1 MTFFI
6 LVSILNNLL
15 MEKKIM
21 NNKKILLSFLLVVL
35 IAISVGSV
43 SAEDAADAVDV
54 VAVDDS
60 ADVIAADI
68 IQPANNTVSDVQTA
82 VDAAKEGDTVDLSK
96 FTEYDFTNQTVTIK
110 TNGIIIDGKGTTTIK
125 GYGDGNGILAINKAQ
140 NVVIQGIKF
149 IDTNPKNDFRYNGTT
164 AGWGISAS
172 AAAGGLIKDCEFTD
186 FNSGIVVMQTTGFT
200 IENNKFNGG
209 YTTQLFNDPTVN
221 KEQGSKS
228 LNIYRQSSGV
238 IVKNNTFEGPILD
251 GVSIAQGSGANYVLE
266 NTFIGNCY
274 SIYFGGA
281 STANSL
287 IANNTFTNC
296 GFFKE
301 GNISWD
307 GLPVISIQKASDNI
321 AIKDN
326 LFEAIDNNILVAAE
340 KGNEAH
346 GSPTTIENINI
357 TGNTVVPC
365 ATNVDMATVTL
376 FHVLVRD
383 GSSLEIPAPLNITNN
398 KFTGAVKGISIWF
411 DDNEIYSADEGVLTE
426 TLYPNYLYG
435 TTVEA
440 SDVTVLA
447 GDMGYIKLIL
457 KDSKNNTLRDK
468 AVVVTL
474 ADNVITAYT
483 NENGEASIPFIEESA
498 TTKYVT
504 AIYLGEGSIYKPS
517 FDTAKITVN
526 KKATA
531 LTAAKATL
539 KVKKAKKVTVTLKD
553 SKGKAVAGKKITIT
567 VNKKTFT
574 AKTNKNGKAT
584 ISVKV
589 TKKGKFTATVKFAGD
604 GAYKAVTKKV
614 KYTVK

>member
-1 MTFFI
+1 MD
-6 LVSILNNLL
+6 S
-15 MEKKIM
+15 
-21 NNKKILLSFLLVVL
+21 KKILLSFLLVVL

-43 SAEDAADAVDV
+43 SAEDAADV

-60 ADVIAADI
+60 ADLIAADT
-68 IQPANNTVSDVQTA
+68 IQPVTNSVADVQTA
-82 VDAAKEGDTVDLSK
+82 VDSAKEGDTVDLSK
-96 FTEYDFTNQTVTIK
+96 FTDYDFTNQTVTIK

-125 GYGDGNGILAINKAQ
+125 GYGDGNGILAISKAQ

-164 AGWGISAS
+164 AGWGISVS
-172 AAAGGLIKDCEFTD
+172 AAPGGLIKDCEFTD
-186 FNSGIVVMQTTGFT
+186 FNSGVVVMQTTGFT

-209 YTTQLFNDPTVN
+209 YTTQLFNDPSVN

-251 GVSIAQGSGANYVLE
+251 GVSIAQGSGANYVLG

-287 IANNTFTNC
+287 IANNTFINC

-326 LFEAIDNNILVAAE
+326 EFQAIDNNILVAAE

-357 TGNTVVPC
+357 TGNTVVPY
-365 ATNVDMATVTL
+365 ANDVDMSTVTL

-383 GSSLEIPAPLNITNN
+383 GSSLEIPSPLNITNN
-398 KFTGAVKGISIWF
+398 NFTGAVKGISIWF
-411 DDNEIYSADEGVLTE
+411 DDNEIYSATEGVLTD

-435 TTVEA
+435 TTLEV

-447 GDMGYIKLIL
+447 GDEGLLKITL

-468 AVVVTL
+468 EIIVTL
-474 ADNVITAYT
+474 DDNFIRTYT
-483 NENGEASIPFIEESA
+483 DENGVATVPFIEESA
-498 TTKYVT
+498 ATKYVT
-504 AIYLGEGSIYKPS
+504 AVYMGEGSIYKAS
-517 FDTAKITVN
+517 IDTAKVTVN
-526 KKATA
+526 KKSAT
-531 LTAAKATL
+531 LTASKATL
-539 KVKKAKKVTVTLKD
+539 KVNKAKKVTVTLK
-553 SKGKAVAGKKITIT
+553 SNGKAVAGKKITIT
-567 VNKKTFT
+567 VNGKTFT
-574 AKTNKNGKAT
+574 AKTNSNGKAT

-589 TKKGKFTATVKFAGD
+589 AKKGNFNAVVKFAGD

-614 KYTVK
+614 KYTVKK